1 MDMDVMRK
9 KLCIKK
15 MHSWLGMQIRES
27 LYILIKIMETRS
39 KYKRVYK
46 KSTHVK
52 ILRDQIIQHKMR
64 VNNLKHAKDEMKG

>member
-1 MDMDVMRK
+1 
-9 KLCIKK
+9 
-15 MHSWLGMQIRES
+15 MQIRES